1 MKLSKRAVATTP
13 SVTVE
18 LNARVLEL
26 KNSGVDIIKFNIG
39 EPDFNTPRPICD
51 AAKLAMDQGQ
61 TKYTAVPGTAALRQA
76 IAGKLERDNHV
87 WYNSSEICVT
97 TGAKQALFETVM
109 ALAEEGDEVIIP
121 TPCWVSYESMVA
133 IAGAKAVL
141 VPTVEAGENQF
152 DLDIPAIERAITPN
166 TRAIIINTPNNP
178 TGVVYGE
185 ALLRELADLAIRH
198 GILIISDEV
207 YEKLLYNDKCHFS
220 IASISEEAKQH
231 AVTVNGYSKTYA
243 MTGWRLGYLAGPKE
257 LIKAVSR
264 LQGHITGGTC
274 SISQAAGLAADTGD
288 DDSVEQMRQ
297 IFDRRRQQML
307 SICRELLGVSCREP
321 DGAFYLM
328 PDFSS
333 YYGKRAGERL
343 IQNSVDLAG
352 YLLEEAHVAVV
363 PGDGFRAPNCLR
375 LSYSTSE
382 ACIEKGMGQIR
393 AALEKL
399 Q

>member
-198 GILIISDEV
+198 GILIISDEIAQTYTYDDFV
-207 YEKLLYNDKCHFS
+207 RTRIRMTNHHHIIAHKRCVIQHIIDSRRIDGGSFQFDHIMLASDERREAIGISSARTGSNHFGGNISRTETQQGHSFYTQRGDYDLTRFAVGNRFVIFSDDLYNNQFRMHMS
-220 IASISEEAKQH
+220 
-231 AVTVNGYSKTYA
+231 
-243 MTGWRLGYLAGPKE
+243 
-257 LIKAVSR
+257 
-264 LQGHITGGTC
+264 
-274 SISQAAGLAADTGD
+274 AAGMLA
-288 DDSVEQMRQ
+288 
-297 IFDRRRQQML
+297 F
-307 SICRELLGVSCREP
+307 RECSG
-321 DGAFYLM
+321 
-328 PDFSS
+328 
-333 YYGKRAGERL
+333 
-343 IQNSVDLAG
+343 
-352 YLLEEAHVAVV
+352 H
-363 PGDGFRAPNCLR
+363 LR
-375 LSYSTSE
+375 
-382 ACIEKGMGQIR
+382 G
-393 AALEKL
+393 
-399 Q
+399 

>member
-1 MKLSKRAVATTP
+1 MKLSKRAATAIP
-13 SVTVE
+13 SATVE

-39 EPDFNTPRPICD
+39 EPDFNTPSFICD
-51 AAKLAMDQGQ
+51 AAKLAMDKGQ
-61 TKYTAVPGTAALRQA
+61 TKYTAVPGTAPLRQA
-76 IAGKLERDNHV
+76 IAKKLERDNHV
-87 WYNSSEICVT
+87 RYDSSEICVT

-109 ALAEEGDEVIIP
+109 ALVEDGDEVILPI
-121 TPCWVSYESMVA
+121 PCWVSYESMVA

-141 VPTVEAGENQF
+141 VPTVETGENQF
-152 DLDIPAIERAITPN
+152 DLDIPAIEKAITPR

-178 TGVVYGE
+178 TGVVYRE
-185 ALLRELADLAIRH
+185 EVLRELADLAIRRD
-198 GILIISDEV
+198 ILVISDEV
-207 YEKLLYNDKCHFS
+207 YEKLLYNGKRHFS
-220 IASISEEAKQH
+220 IASVSEAAKQH
-231 AVTVNGYSKTYA
+231 TVTINGYSKTYA

-264 LQGHITGGTC
+264 MQGHITGGTS
-274 SISQAAGLAADTGD
+274 SISQAAGLAADEGD
-288 DDSVEQMRQ
+288 GASVEQMRQ
-297 IFDRRRQQML
+297 IFDRRRKLML
-307 SICRELLGVSCREP
+307 ALCRELPDVICREP

-328 PDFSS
+328 PDFSRCF
-333 YYGKRAGERL
+333 GKQADGRTIRDGVA
-343 IQNSVDLAG
+343 LAG

-382 ACIEKGMGQIR
+382 ENIEKGMGRIK

-399 Q
+399 K